1 MCSLSTWWESPLPQ
15 TRAAVI
21 AEMAG
26 VLDGLFGGAAGDI
39 ERVRP
44 DGLDALM
51 RTILSQNTND
61 ENRDRAFETMRAR
74 FPEWDDVMVA
84 DEAQLKD
91 AIRVAGLAN
100 SKAPN
105 MQAFLRWLKQQRG
118 DLDLDFL
125 RDLPNQAAVSLLTE
139 HRGIGIK
146 TAYIV
151 LAFAFERDLC
161 AVDTHVYRIL
171 RRVGVVSARSSRE
184 KAHLELAPLI
194 PEGQARSFHMN
205 MVEFGK
211 TVCNARNPS
220 CDACSVS
227 RLCRYYHEIQGESA

>member
-1 MCSLSTWWESPLPQ
+1 MCSLTRWWERALPQ
-15 TRAAVI
+15 TRVAVI
-21 AEMAG
+21 AEVSC
-26 VLDGLFGGAAGDI
+26 VLDGLFGGAAWDL

-61 ENRDRAFETMRAR
+61 DNRDRAFERMRER
-74 FPEWDDVMVA
+74 FPDWGDVMAA
-84 DEAQLKD
+84 DETQLKD

-100 SKAPN
+100 TKAPI
-105 MQAFLRWLKQQRG
+105 MQAFLRWLKRERG
-118 DLDLDFL
+118 NMNLDFL
-125 RDLPNQAAVSLLTE
+125 RDLPNQAAITLLTR

-151 LAFAFERDLC
+151 LAFAFDRDLC
-161 AVDTHVYRIL
+161 AVDTHVYRVL
-171 RRVGVVSARSSRE
+171 RRVGVVSARCSRE
-184 KAHLELAPLI
+184 KAHQELAPLI
-194 PEGQARSFHMN
+194 PEGRARSFHIN

-211 TVCNARNPS
+211 TVCTARNPS

-227 RLCRYYHEIQGESA
+227 ALCRYYHDIQGESV

>member
-1 MCSLSTWWESPLPQ
+1 MCSLKTWWESPLPQ

-21 AEMAG
+21 AEMST
-26 VLDGLFGGAAGDI
+26 VLDETFGGAARDL
-39 ERVRP
+39 ERARP

-51 RTILSQNTND
+51 RTVLSQNTTD
-61 ENRDRAFETMRAR
+61 VNRDQAYDRMRAR
-74 FPEWDDVMVA
+74 FPEWGDVMAA

-105 MQAFLRWLKQQRG
+105 MQTFLRWLKQQRG
-118 DLDLDFL
+118 NLNLDFL
-125 RDLPNQAAVSLLTE
+125 RDLPNHAAVSLLTE

-151 LAFAFERDLC
+151 LAFAFDRDLC

-171 RRVGVVSARSSRE
+171 RRVGAVSARSSRE

-194 PEGQARSFHMN
+194 PEGQARSFHIN

-211 TVCNARNPS
+211 TVCTARNPS

-227 RLCRYYHEIQGESA
+227 RLCRYYHEIRGGSV